1 MTHARELHE
10 EAIRLQEE
18 HARHAREKGDEE
30 IVKLAEE
37 RAERA
42 RERLGHLDEVAS
54 GDEDDA
60 PSA

>member
-1 MTHARELHE
+1 MTYGRELHE

-18 HARHAREKGDEE
+18 HARHARERGDEE
-30 IVKLAEE
+30 LATLAEQ

-42 RERLGHLDEVAS
+42 RERLRHARETVA
-54 GDEDDA
+54 DEDDA